1 MPGECEPCFIPGL
14 NHITNAHIRCAVI
27 IFIILGLGSKGTY
40 QIDALKATQDTGSDL
55 VGDVLSF
62 AG

>member
-1 MPGECEPCFIPGL
+1 MLIY
-14 NHITNAHIRCAVI
+14 IRCAI
-27 IFIILGLGSKGTY
+27 IVFIIAGLGSKGNY